1 MLTCL
6 KTPNASTEAR
16 RQSQGP
22 GESKNSCKTEPIAA
36 SGLKRSGFVVHSL
49 QTLSTRCD
57 KQNEVQLFFDVCKD
71 GVKGPLLD

>member
-1 MLTCL
+1 MLTCF
-6 KTPNASTEAR
+6 KNPTACTEAR

-22 GESKNSCKTEPIAA
+22 DESKNSCKTEPIAVP
-36 SGLKRSGFVVHSL
+36 SLKRSGFVFHSL

-57 KQNEVQLFFDVCKD
+57 KQNEVPLFFDVCRD